1 MPHDDDDQSARPTRP
16 ALPLTVTIGTV
27 AGAWRFPVKSLQGE
41 AVDALDFDATGAVDD
56 RTWGIVDQAT
66 GKVLT
71 AKRWGA
77 LLEASARLEAG
88 GDVVLTL
95 PDGRE
100 HAAGAPGTDEALS
113 AWLGREVRLS
123 RPPEGGLPYELTM
136 DPTDDESEV
145 WDFATPPNSF
155 VDLAAAH
162 LLTDASLEAARRSYP
177 DGDWDVRR
185 FRPSLLIH
193 ATAPG
198 FEEDAWVGHQVAC
211 GEVVFEPFMPTPRC
225 AMPTRAQPGLA
236 RDTTISRSLTD
247 HHANSLGVYAQVVR
261 GGCVRIGDEVA
272 LA

>member
-1 MPHDDDDQSARPTRP
+1 M
-16 ALPLTVTIGTV
+16 
-27 AGAWRFPVKSLQGE
+27 
-41 AVDALDFDATGAVDD
+41 
-56 RTWGIVDQAT
+56 
-66 GKVLT
+66 
-71 AKRWGA
+71 
-77 LLEASARLEAG
+77 
-88 GDVVLTL
+88 
-95 PDGRE
+95 
-100 HAAGAPGTDEALS
+100 
-113 AWLGREVRLS
+113 RLS
-123 RPPEGGLPYELTM
+123 RPLEGGLPFELTM

-193 ATAPG
+193 ATAAG
-198 FEEDAWVGHQVAC
+198 FEEDAVGGLPGRLRRGRVRAVHAHA
-211 GEVVFEPFMPTPRC
+211 PLR
-225 AMPTRAQPGLA
+225 MPTRAQPGLA